1 MRFLYYLL
9 LQNNYLQNMEPEVV
23 AFLKRVALCIFLA
36 FCWLAIN
43 VIIGVKLDLAVVENH
58 ITIGN
63 VLYYIWFLASL
74 VLLLLFFIRLWR
86 QVPRF

>member
-1 MRFLYYLL
+1 
-9 LQNNYLQNMEPEVV
+9 MEPEVL
-23 AFLKRVALCIFLA
+23 AFLKRVALAIFLA

-43 VIIGVKLDLAVVENH
+43 VIIGVKFDLAEVEGH

-63 VLYYIWFLASL
+63 VLYYIWLVGSL
-74 VLLLLFFIRLWR
+74 ILMLFFFLRLWR